1 MEGAQGTRTTLITA
15 FLQGGAVV
23 AIILWSVLSFAPLVA
38 IVYGDLS
45 ISQTIVNGIFAATG
59 ILTVAALYALWLL
72 VASPEARLRLAPDG
86 RKVLHRLGVFAAGWT
101 VLYTFLAWRVS
112 RLTRLRSGSAIA
124 D

>member
-15 FLQGGAVV
+15 FLQGGAVIV
-23 AIILWSVLSFAPLVA
+23 IILWSVLSFAPLVA

-59 ILTVAALYALWLL
+59 ILGVAALYVLWLL

-101 VLYTFLAWRVS
+101 VLYTFLA
-112 RLTRLRSGSAIA
+112 
-124 D
+124 